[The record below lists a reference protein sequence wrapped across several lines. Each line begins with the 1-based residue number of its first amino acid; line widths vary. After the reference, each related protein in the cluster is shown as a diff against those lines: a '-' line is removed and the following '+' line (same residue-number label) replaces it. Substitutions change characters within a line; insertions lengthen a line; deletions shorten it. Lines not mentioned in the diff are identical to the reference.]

1 MENQKSDLSV
11 PKEWQE
17 KFLIKRIGE
26 EPIEIS
32 IMARDEILKALNDG
46 ARFIQI
52 GKYTLMLNS
61 IKSIDPLW
69 GEENIPPRPQIRSSF
84 KGLSESGSMIQER
97 NTEDIDRVELWDKLF
112 KGKSLKLYV

>member
-1 MENQKSDLSV
+1 
-11 PKEWQE
+11 
-17 KFLIKRIGE
+17 
-26 EPIEIS
+26 
-32 IMARDEILKALNDG
+32 MARDEILKALNDG

-84 KGLSESGSMIQER
+84 
-97 NTEDIDRVELWDKLF
+97 
-112 KGKSLKLYV
+112 